1 MLEIGEANRERLP
14 YKFVITRSMRQG
26 ELIIFTEEKW
36 ERFVEE
42 RLQVLRTAGSRAG
55 NMLNIY
61 FKAYAME
68 HEGND
73 DLLDLPEALIEQL
86 VRNNVLDTKDQIVL
100 EDNLEDSLRTNTA
113 TGGSSTLQIRCR
125 FKIIIGECE
134 YMSNTIKY
142 TPRPINTE
150 DIELPDGL
158 VLLTEKIA
166 ANVHDVW
173 AAGRISE
180 GWRYGEKK
188 DTDKKLTP
196 LLVPYD
202 ELPESEK
209 EYDRNTALETLRLII
224 KLGYRIEK

>member
-1 MLEIGEANRERLP
+1 LRNKVEIKKSGNCLKIGEANRERLP

-100 EDNLEDSLRTNTA
+100 EDNLEDSFENKYSDWRIVDTSNQM
-113 TGGSSTLQIRCR
+113 QI
-125 FKIIIGECE
+125 
-134 YMSNTIKY
+134 
-142 TPRPINTE
+142 
-150 DIELPDGL
+150 
-158 VLLTEKIA
+158 
-166 ANVHDVW
+166 
-173 AAGRISE
+173 
-180 GWRYGEKK
+180 
-188 DTDKKLTP
+188 
-196 LLVPYD
+196 
-202 ELPESEK
+202 
-209 EYDRNTALETLRLII
+209 
-224 KLGYRIEK
+224 